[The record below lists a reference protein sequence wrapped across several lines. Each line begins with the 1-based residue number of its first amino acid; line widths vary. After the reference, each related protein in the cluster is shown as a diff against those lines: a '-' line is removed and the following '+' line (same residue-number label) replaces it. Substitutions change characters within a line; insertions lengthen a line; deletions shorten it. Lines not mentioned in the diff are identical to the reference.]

1 MAGFPCVSRVLFG
14 RRGIYRSQISV
25 ELEIVIDHALGG
37 ETIAGAS
44 VGEVG
49 ISATHLTV
57 GIETAD
63 GVGETVG
70 IIGFEIESAVA
81 PDLAEAGNIIG
92 DDGAAR
98 ERGFKRRQSQWLI
111 ARRGG
116 VNHGA
121 AIQCTQLRFGLWTA
135 DGYGALIGGGY
146 FHISAYRNARHRNG
160 LLGTHNA
167 H

>member
-1 MAGFPCVSRVLFG
+1 VSVFPCVLE
-14 RRGIYRSQISV
+14 RSVRPLRNLPKTDFV

-49 ISATHLTV
+49 IGAAHLTV

-70 IIGFEIESAVA
+70 IIGFEIESGVA

-98 ERGFKRRQSQWLI
+98 ERGFKRR
-111 ARRGG
+111 
-116 VNHGA
+116 
-121 AIQCTQLRFGLWTA
+121 
-135 DGYGALIGGGY
+135 
-146 FHISAYRNARHRNG
+146 
-160 LLGTHNA
+160 
-167 H
+167 

>member
-1 MAGFPCVSRVLFG
+1 MAASLCVSGVVSG
-14 RRGIYRSQISV
+14 RCGIQRRQASV
-25 ELEIVIDHALGG
+25 EFEIVIDHALGG

-49 ISATHLTV
+49 ISAAHLTV

-70 IIGFEIESAVA
+70 IVGFEIEGGVP

-98 ERGFKRRQSQWLI
+98 ERSFKRRQSKWLI
-111 ARRGG
+111 ARCGG
-116 VNHGA
+116 VNNGA
-121 AIQCTQLRFGLWTA
+121 AIQCA
-135 DGYGALIGGGY
+135 
-146 FHISAYRNARHRNG
+146 
-160 LLGTHNA
+160 
-167 H
+167 

>member
-1 MAGFPCVSRVLFG
+1 MGVGNLPIPMAAFPCVSGVLLG
-14 RRGIYRSQISV
+14 RRGICRRQTSV
-25 ELEIVIDHALGG
+25 EFEIVIDHALGG

-49 ISATHLTV
+49 ISAAHLTV

-70 IIGFEIESAVA
+70 IIGFEIESGVA

-98 ERGFKRRQSQWLI
+98 ERGFKRRQSKWLI
-111 ARRGG
+111 ARCSG
-116 VNHGA
+116 VNNGA
-121 AIQCTQLRFGLWTA
+121 AIQCA
-135 DGYGALIGGGY
+135 
-146 FHISAYRNARHRNG
+146 
-160 LLGTHNA
+160 
-167 H
+167 